1 METIIMAQENPK
13 IVVEYLSDI
22 AVVTLTDEKI
32 LEESDIQALENS
44 LNPLIEQ
51 TPGIKIVLNFSK
63 VQFLSSAVLGLLI
76 RISKKIYET
85 NGQLKLC
92 EINEKIFQVFK
103 ITRLDRIFDIFNT
116 QEAAQ
121 ADLD

>member
-1 METIIMAQENPK
+1 MVEDNPK
-13 IVVEYLSDI
+13 IIVEYLSDV

-44 LNPLIEQ
+44 LIPLIEQ
-51 TPGIKIVLNFSK
+51 TPGIKMVLDFTN
-63 VQFLSSAVLGLLI
+63 VQFLSSSVLGMLI
-76 RISKKIYET
+76 RTSKKIYES

-92 EINEKIFQVFK
+92 NINEKIFQVFT
-103 ITRLDRIFDIFNT
+103 ITRLDRIFDIFKT
-116 QEAAQ
+116 QESAL

>member
-1 METIIMAQENPK
+1 MVQDNPK
-13 IVVEYLSDI
+13 IVVEYFSDI

-32 LEESDIQALENS
+32 LEEADIQALENS
-44 LNPLIEQ
+44 ITPLIEK
-51 TPGIKIVLNFSK
+51 TPGMKMILDFSN

-92 EINEKIFQVFK
+92 NINEKIFQVFT
-103 ITRLDRIFDIFNT
+103 ITRLDRIFDIFKT
-116 QEAAQ
+116 QESAQ
-121 ADLD
+121 SDFD